1 MAAVE
6 RERFQSFS
14 MTFRIDICGLDDAVN
29 FLTIGESTTGGSVL
43 TYETVE
49 WM

>member
-1 MAAVE
+1 MAEVE
-6 RERFQSFS
+6 PEHSQSFS
-14 MTFRIDICGLDDAVN
+14 MIFLIDICGLDDAVN
-29 FLTIGESTTGGSVL
+29 FLTIGEFTTGGSVL